1 MDSQSLQA
9 YIAQAESA
17 GKTREVIYTELLGSG
32 HSLTDIEAAYKAIKE
47 VHDGVDTQKRTVL
60 IILTIAAVLVAAG
73 VFSFVASNWQEM
85 GKPLK
90 IVILVA
96 ATLGMHLGG
105 WFAAEKKQYPK
116 LGSSLF
122 LLGTLLFGASVFLVG
137 QIFNASAQWPDGFI
151 LWMFGALLMGAA
163 RKSSAQYAIAIVVG
177 IIAVITHPIQWFDLP
192 GGFNPIITTSGLLL
206 LLAAVV
212 TGIAGVLVRRRMPTQ
227 QDTDI
232 Y

>member
-9 YIAQAESA
+9 YIAQAESV

-32 HSLTDIEAAYKAIKE
+32 NSLADIEAAYKSLKD
-47 VHDGVDTQKRTVL
+47 VHDGADTQKRTVL

-73 VFSFVASNWQEM
+73 VFSFIASNWQQM

-90 IVILVA
+90 IAVLVVS
-96 ATLGMHLGG
+96 TLAMHLGG
-105 WFAAEKKQYPK
+105 WFAAEKREYPK
-116 LGSSLF
+116 LGGSLYM
-122 LLGTLLFGASVFLVG
+122 LGTLLYGASIFLVG
-137 QIFNASAQWPDGFI
+137 QIFNASSQWPDGFI

-163 RKSSAQYAIAIVVG
+163 LKSSVQYSIGIVVG

-212 TGIAGVLVRRRMPTQ
+212 CGIAGVLVRKRMPRN
-227 QDTDI
+227 DADI

>member
-17 GKTREVIYTELLGSG
+17 GKTREAVYTELLGSG
-32 HSLTDIEAAYKAIKE
+32 NTLADIEAAYKSLKD

-73 VFSFVASNWQEM
+73 VFSFIASNWQQM

-90 IVILVA
+90 IVVLVVS
-96 ATLGMHLGG
+96 TLAMHLGG
-105 WFAAEKKQYPK
+105 WFAVEKKDYPK
-116 LGSSLF
+116 LGGSLF
-122 LLGTLLFGASVFLVG
+122 VLGTLLYGASIFLVG
-137 QIFNASAQWPDGFI
+137 QIFNASSQWPDGFI

-163 RKSSAQYAIAIVVG
+163 LKSSPQYAIGIVVG
-177 IIAVITHPIQWFDLP
+177 IVAVITHPIQWFDMP

-212 TGIAGVLVRRRMPTQ
+212 TGIAGVLVRKRMPVNEV
-227 QDTDI
+227 DI